1 MSEWF
6 ISSICFKKRTTYYLV
21 LSLAINIP
29 LTVYASD
36 NMNRENILKADFD
49 TNFLVGNAQKIDI
62 GRFKYGNPI
71 LPGEYSLDIYINGQW
86 LGKRKF
92 VFKSTH
98 SNENAKTCFT
108 PDMLLEYGVKPEILH
123 HEVSS
128 TFTCNDLDKWVNDAF
143 YQFDTSRLRL
153 DISIPQVALQK
164 NAQGYVDPRLW
175 DRGINAAFFAY
186 NASAYRIV
194 NNNHETNHAFM
205 GTNVGLNLYDWQL
218 RHTGQWKWQDHNE
231 IQEKVSSYTSNN
243 TYAQKAFPKLNSV
256 VTLGDYFTNNNFFDA
271 LPYRGINISSDDRML
286 PNSMLGYAP
295 QIRGYAK
302 TNAKVEV
309 RQQGNLIY
317 QTTVTPGSFEI
328 NDLYPTGFG
337 GELQVSIYET
347 NGEIQKFSIP
357 YASVI
362 EMLRPKMS
370 RYSFTLGHFRDAN
383 INLKPWLMQGK
394 YQRGINN
401 YLTSYTGFQATE
413 NYQSFLIGSAF
424 ATPIGAISFDAT
436 QSSAEFEQKPTL
448 KGRSYRLSYNRLF
461 TPTNTNLT
469 LATYRYSTENYLKLR
484 DSILIRDLQQQD
496 IDSFSVGKQ
505 KSEFQITLNQGLPN
519 QWGNFYLVG
528 SWINYWNQPNRN
540 QQFQFGY
547 SNQFKDLTYSISAIT
562 HELDQ
567 ENQNSGHETQYLL
580 SLSFPLQFKKN
591 TVNFNSSISE
601 DSRTLG
607 MSGYIGNRFDYG
619 SSISYQDAGQTS
631 LNINGT
637 YRTNY
642 TTIGA
647 SFGQSD
653 TYQQEMI
660 NLNGSLVAH
669 SQGILFGP
677 DQVQTMVLVYAP
689 QATGARVGN
698 TSGLSI
704 NKQGYAVIPYVTPYR
719 LNDISLDPQGMPST
733 VELTE
738 TSHRIAPY
746 AGSITKVNFSTK
758 TGYAV
763 FISTQT
769 PNGGHLP
776 FAAQVFNQ
784 NNEIV
789 GMVAQGSRIYL
800 RTPLTQ
806 DHLYVKWGQSNSE
819 ECQLDY
825 DIQSKILQEKQS
837 IIMTEAVCK

>member
-71 LPGEYSLDIYINGQW
+71 LPGEYSLDVYINGQW

-92 VFKSTH
+92 VFKSTR

-317 QTTVTPGSFEI
+317 QTTLTPGSFEI

-370 RYSFTLGHFRDAN
+370 RYSFTLGQFRDAN
-383 INLKPWLMQGK
+383 INLKPWLVQGK

-580 SLSFPLQFKKN
+580 SLSFPLQLALLHKDLK
-591 TVNFNSSISE
+591 V
-601 DSRTLG
+601 
-607 MSGYIGNRFDYG
+607 
-619 SSISYQDAGQTS
+619 
-631 LNINGT
+631 
-637 YRTNY
+637 
-642 TTIGA
+642 
-647 SFGQSD
+647 
-653 TYQQEMI
+653 
-660 NLNGSLVAH
+660 
-669 SQGILFGP
+669 
-677 DQVQTMVLVYAP
+677 
-689 QATGARVGN
+689 
-698 TSGLSI
+698 
-704 NKQGYAVIPYVTPYR
+704 K
-719 LNDISLDPQGMPST
+719 
-733 VELTE
+733 
-738 TSHRIAPY
+738 TSHIY
-746 AGSITKVNFSTK
+746 SNLSDN
-758 TGYAV
+758 
-763 FISTQT
+763 S
-769 PNGGHLP
+769 
-776 FAAQVFNQ
+776 
-784 NNEIV
+784 
-789 GMVAQGSRIYL
+789 GMWSA
-800 RTPLTQ
+800 
-806 DHLYVKWGQSNSE
+806 
-819 ECQLDY
+819 
-825 DIQSKILQEKQS
+825 
-837 IIMTEAVCK
+837 

>member
-71 LPGEYSLDIYINGQW
+71 LPGEYSLDVYINGQW

-92 VFKSTH
+92 VFKSTR

-218 RHTGQWKWQDHNE
+218 LHTGQWKWQDHNE

-357 YASVI
+357 
-362 EMLRPKMS
+362 
-370 RYSFTLGHFRDAN
+370 
-383 INLKPWLMQGK
+383 
-394 YQRGINN
+394 
-401 YLTSYTGFQATE
+401 
-413 NYQSFLIGSAF
+413 
-424 ATPIGAISFDAT
+424 
-436 QSSAEFEQKPTL
+436 
-448 KGRSYRLSYNRLF
+448 
-461 TPTNTNLT
+461 
-469 LATYRYSTENYLKLR
+469 
-484 DSILIRDLQQQD
+484 
-496 IDSFSVGKQ
+496 
-505 KSEFQITLNQGLPN
+505 
-519 QWGNFYLVG
+519 
-528 SWINYWNQPNRN
+528 
-540 QQFQFGY
+540 
-547 SNQFKDLTYSISAIT
+547 
-562 HELDQ
+562 
-567 ENQNSGHETQYLL
+567 
-580 SLSFPLQFKKN
+580 
-591 TVNFNSSISE
+591 
-601 DSRTLG
+601 
-607 MSGYIGNRFDYG
+607 
-619 SSISYQDAGQTS
+619 
-631 LNINGT
+631 
-637 YRTNY
+637 
-642 TTIGA
+642 
-647 SFGQSD
+647 
-653 TYQQEMI
+653 
-660 NLNGSLVAH
+660 
-669 SQGILFGP
+669 
-677 DQVQTMVLVYAP
+677 
-689 QATGARVGN
+689 
-698 TSGLSI
+698 
-704 NKQGYAVIPYVTPYR
+704 
-719 LNDISLDPQGMPST
+719 
-733 VELTE
+733 
-738 TSHRIAPY
+738 
-746 AGSITKVNFSTK
+746 
-758 TGYAV
+758 
-763 FISTQT
+763 
-769 PNGGHLP
+769 
-776 FAAQVFNQ
+776 
-784 NNEIV
+784 
-789 GMVAQGSRIYL
+789 
-800 RTPLTQ
+800 
-806 DHLYVKWGQSNSE
+806 
-819 ECQLDY
+819 
-825 DIQSKILQEKQS
+825 
-837 IIMTEAVCK
+837 

>member
-71 LPGEYSLDIYINGQW
+71 LPGEYSLDVYINGQW

-92 VFKSTH
+92 VFKSTR

-357 YASVI
+357 YASVV

-370 RYSFTLGHFRDAN
+370 RYSFTLGQFRDAN
-383 INLKPWLMQGK
+383 INLKPWLVQGK

-448 KGRSYRLSYNRLF
+448 KGRSYRLSFNRLF

-562 HELDQ
+562 HEFDQ

-580 SLSFPLQFKKN
+580 SLSFPLQLALLHKDLK
-591 TVNFNSSISE
+591 V
-601 DSRTLG
+601 
-607 MSGYIGNRFDYG
+607 
-619 SSISYQDAGQTS
+619 
-631 LNINGT
+631 
-637 YRTNY
+637 
-642 TTIGA
+642 
-647 SFGQSD
+647 
-653 TYQQEMI
+653 
-660 NLNGSLVAH
+660 
-669 SQGILFGP
+669 
-677 DQVQTMVLVYAP
+677 
-689 QATGARVGN
+689 
-698 TSGLSI
+698 
-704 NKQGYAVIPYVTPYR
+704 K
-719 LNDISLDPQGMPST
+719 
-733 VELTE
+733 
-738 TSHRIAPY
+738 TSHIY
-746 AGSITKVNFSTK
+746 SNLSDN
-758 TGYAV
+758 
-763 FISTQT
+763 S
-769 PNGGHLP
+769 
-776 FAAQVFNQ
+776 
-784 NNEIV
+784 
-789 GMVAQGSRIYL
+789 GMWSA
-800 RTPLTQ
+800 
-806 DHLYVKWGQSNSE
+806 
-819 ECQLDY
+819 
-825 DIQSKILQEKQS
+825 
-837 IIMTEAVCK
+837 

>member
-1 MSEWF
+1 
-6 ISSICFKKRTTYYLV
+6 
-21 LSLAINIP
+21 
-29 LTVYASD
+29 
-36 NMNRENILKADFD
+36 
-49 TNFLVGNAQKIDI
+49 
-62 GRFKYGNPI
+62 FKYGNPI
-71 LPGEYSLDIYINGQW
+71 LPGEYSLDVYINGQW

-92 VFKSTH
+92 VFKSTR

-186 NASAYRIV
+186 NASAYHIV
-194 NNNHETNHAFM
+194 NNNHETNHAFT

-271 LPYRGINISSDDRML
+271 PPYRGINISSDDRML

-357 YASVI
+357 YASVV

-370 RYSFTLGHFRDAN
+370 RYSFTLGQFRDAN
-383 INLKPWLMQGK
+383 INLKPWLVQGK

-436 QSSAEFEQKPTL
+436 QSSAEFEQKLTL

-562 HELDQ
+562 H
-567 ENQNSGHETQYLL
+567 
-580 SLSFPLQFKKN
+580 
-591 TVNFNSSISE
+591 
-601 DSRTLG
+601 
-607 MSGYIGNRFDYG
+607 
-619 SSISYQDAGQTS
+619 
-631 LNINGT
+631 
-637 YRTNY
+637 
-642 TTIGA
+642 
-647 SFGQSD
+647 
-653 TYQQEMI
+653 
-660 NLNGSLVAH
+660 
-669 SQGILFGP
+669 
-677 DQVQTMVLVYAP
+677 
-689 QATGARVGN
+689 
-698 TSGLSI
+698 
-704 NKQGYAVIPYVTPYR
+704 
-719 LNDISLDPQGMPST
+719 
-733 VELTE
+733 
-738 TSHRIAPY
+738 
-746 AGSITKVNFSTK
+746 
-758 TGYAV
+758 
-763 FISTQT
+763 
-769 PNGGHLP
+769 
-776 FAAQVFNQ
+776 
-784 NNEIV
+784 
-789 GMVAQGSRIYL
+789 
-800 RTPLTQ
+800 
-806 DHLYVKWGQSNSE
+806 
-819 ECQLDY
+819 
-825 DIQSKILQEKQS
+825 
-837 IIMTEAVCK
+837 

>member
-1 MSEWF
+1 MSCTE
-6 ISSICFKKRTTYYLV
+6 
-21 LSLAINIP
+21 
-29 LTVYASD
+29 
-36 NMNRENILKADFD
+36 
-49 TNFLVGNAQKIDI
+49 
-62 GRFKYGNPI
+62 
-71 LPGEYSLDIYINGQW
+71 
-86 LGKRKF
+86 
-92 VFKSTH
+92 
-98 SNENAKTCFT
+98 
-108 PDMLLEYGVKPEILH
+108 
-123 HEVSS
+123 
-128 TFTCNDLDKWVNDAF
+128 
-143 YQFDTSRLRL
+143 
-153 DISIPQVALQK
+153 
-164 NAQGYVDPRLW
+164 
-175 DRGINAAFFAY
+175 
-186 NASAYRIV
+186 
-194 NNNHETNHAFM
+194 
-205 GTNVGLNLYDWQL
+205 
-218 RHTGQWKWQDHNE
+218 
-231 IQEKVSSYTSNN
+231 
-243 TYAQKAFPKLNSV
+243 
-256 VTLGDYFTNNNFFDA
+256 
-271 LPYRGINISSDDRML
+271 
-286 PNSMLGYAP
+286 
-295 QIRGYAK
+295 
-302 TNAKVEV
+302 
-309 RQQGNLIY
+309 
-317 QTTVTPGSFEI
+317 
-328 NDLYPTGFG
+328 
-337 GELQVSIYET
+337 
-347 NGEIQKFSIP
+347 
-357 YASVI
+357 
-362 EMLRPKMS
+362 
-370 RYSFTLGHFRDAN
+370 
-383 INLKPWLMQGK
+383 
-394 YQRGINN
+394 N

-436 QSSAEFEQKPTL
+436 QSSAEFEQKLTL

-562 HELDQ
+562 HEFDQ

-619 SSISYQDAGQTS
+619 SSISYGDAGQTS

-660 NLNGSLVAH
+660 NLNRSLVAH

-698 TSGLSI
+698 TPGLSI

-763 FISTQT
+763 FINTQT
-769 PNGGHLP
+769 PNSGHLP

>member
-1 MSEWF
+1 M
-6 ISSICFKKRTTYYLV
+6 
-21 LSLAINIP
+21 
-29 LTVYASD
+29 
-36 NMNRENILKADFD
+36 
-49 TNFLVGNAQKIDI
+49 
-62 GRFKYGNPI
+62 
-71 LPGEYSLDIYINGQW
+71 
-86 LGKRKF
+86 
-92 VFKSTH
+92 
-98 SNENAKTCFT
+98 
-108 PDMLLEYGVKPEILH
+108 
-123 HEVSS
+123 
-128 TFTCNDLDKWVNDAF
+128 
-143 YQFDTSRLRL
+143 
-153 DISIPQVALQK
+153 
-164 NAQGYVDPRLW
+164 
-175 DRGINAAFFAY
+175 
-186 NASAYRIV
+186 
-194 NNNHETNHAFM
+194 
-205 GTNVGLNLYDWQL
+205 
-218 RHTGQWKWQDHNE
+218 
-231 IQEKVSSYTSNN
+231 
-243 TYAQKAFPKLNSV
+243 
-256 VTLGDYFTNNNFFDA
+256 
-271 LPYRGINISSDDRML
+271 
-286 PNSMLGYAP
+286 
-295 QIRGYAK
+295 
-302 TNAKVEV
+302 
-309 RQQGNLIY
+309 
-317 QTTVTPGSFEI
+317 
-328 NDLYPTGFG
+328 
-337 GELQVSIYET
+337 
-347 NGEIQKFSIP
+347 
-357 YASVI
+357 
-362 EMLRPKMS
+362 
-370 RYSFTLGHFRDAN
+370 
-383 INLKPWLMQGK
+383 
-394 YQRGINN
+394 
-401 YLTSYTGFQATE
+401 
-413 NYQSFLIGSAF
+413 
-424 ATPIGAISFDAT
+424 
-436 QSSAEFEQKPTL
+436 
-448 KGRSYRLSYNRLF
+448 
-461 TPTNTNLT
+461 
-469 LATYRYSTENYLKLR
+469 
-484 DSILIRDLQQQD
+484 
-496 IDSFSVGKQ
+496 GKQ

-619 SSISYQDAGQTS
+619 SSISYQDQGQTS

-698 TSGLSI
+698 TPGLSI